1 MQAIQIYEDRRSEAN
16 VQGLR
21 DGTFETIENFVGFIA
36 SIPDG
41 IAWMWRY
48 SRLLRKDVNGTL
60 TVEEA
65 QELDRM
71 KAERAVIVARLE
83 ADIQAGP
90 EGTVEDIEA
99 ALEHL
104 SLLVKR
110 AERLDRLYLQ
120 SLATEKQSLDARY
133 ELSVAE
139 RLIGSGIVGGL
150 FFTRLLRLR
159 TRSDEADADL
169 EDVLVAERARLA
181 RDPFEPAW
189 DITEN
194 LGIEWGG
201 PIGRQGQPW
210 EAYLD
215 RNDDLGDWIELQS
228 RNYPTSDFYDRG
240 SRTATSAKTLDTL
253 APIYLDRPS
262 RIFGRLT
269 GVVDQMSGFR
279 NEFRQ
284 DYPLTADNGVTLE
297 VSFIH

>member
-1 MQAIQIYEDRRSEAN
+1 M
-16 VQGLR
+16 
-21 DGTFETIENFVGFIA
+21 
-36 SIPDG
+36 
-41 IAWMWRY
+41 
-48 SRLLRKDVNGTL
+48 L
-60 TVEEA
+60 TVEDA

-110 AERLDRLYLQ
+110 AGPLDRLYRQ
-120 SLATEKQSLDARY
+120 SLATEKQALNARY

-139 RLIGSGIVGGL
+139 GLIGSGIVGGL

-159 TRSDEADADL
+159 TRSDAADADL

-189 DITEN
+189 DIIEN

-228 RNYPTSDFYDRG
+228 RNYPTHNFYDRG
-240 SRTATSAKTLDTL
+240 PRRAPKLLIRLHPSILTVRHASL
-253 APIYLDRPS
+253 A
-262 RIFGRLT
+262 
-269 GVVDQMSGFR
+269 
-279 NEFRQ
+279 
-284 DYPLTADNGVTLE
+284 A
-297 VSFIH
+297 